1 MAAVLV
7 CVVPLYHQ
15 PQQAAIS
22 KWEFVAMDKSYSAR
36 LKNTA
41 LEKFRAHL
49 DSFPMSF
56 FGKGAYGRCKA
67 APPPENMFSYNTV
80 LTVKNEPFRLHYIYT
95 DRNRGDTVAR
105 ITAAL
110 FRNDELHINIAWDAE
125 SSETYIGNRIF
136 SIKHFWKDAL
146 IDPSGST
153 EANTQQRAAPQTDR
167 PESNMTNHVFTTPVS
182 PERFVAWIT
191 GKCNAYPFSFGW
203 IDDSTDTD
211 TAMCFSRLAPDCKR
225 RGPDYILTWFVGV
238 TRGDMYRGERE
249 SIIFRVC
256 ELLTEPVTSKI
267 VAECVFDPALNYFGR
282 LLDECGQSIPENE
295 ATEMATPSDDE
306 IERWADRETQ
316 RGMKI
321 GTAERVT
328 EFHRLLKSGYSQR
341 LAKKS
346 VRCDPSTYYQW
357 CKEVTGE
364 DPIEPYR

>member
-1 MAAVLV
+1 
-7 CVVPLYHQ
+7 
-15 PQQAAIS
+15 
-22 KWEFVAMDKSYSAR
+22 MDKSYSAR
-36 LKNTA
+36 LENTT

-56 FGKGAYGRCKA
+56 FGKGAYGRCKD

-105 ITAAL
+105 ITAAI

-125 SSETYIGNRIF
+125 SSETYIGNLIF

-167 PESNMTNHVFTTPVS
+167 PESNITNHVFTTPVS

-225 RGPDYILTWFVGV
+225 RGPDYILTWFVGA

-267 VAECVFDPALNYFGR
+267 VAECVFDPALNYFER
-282 LLDECGQSIPENE
+282 LLRECGQSLPE
-295 ATEMATPSDDE
+295 TETTEPTTAPRVQEVSAERNQGQALPEPDE
-306 IERWADRETQ
+306 IISTLRGQ
-316 RGMKI
+316 RGDPVWQKD
-321 GTAERVT
+321 
-328 EFHRLLKSGYSQR
+328 LLDWYYAYTRKRRFTLNQLAALASYSLSQIKRFKEGYDSEYMT
-341 LAKKS
+341 
-346 VRCDPSTYYQW
+346 PN
-357 CKEVTGE
+357 
-364 DPIEPYR
+364 EPK